1 MSHCPYCA
9 AHVESTAPATSIV
22 CATCAGMSPAVC
34 LELVARHAIAA
45 TAPLLPNPKIDRCV
59 VEVDRAKWIALQRA
73 ILRLQFAETIE
84 KAFAP

>member
-22 CATCAGMSPAVC
+22 CAACASLPLAMC
-34 LELVARHAIAA
+34 RDLVVMHAIAA
-45 TAPLLPNPKIDRCV
+45 TDPIRLDPNIDRCI

-73 ILRLQFAETIE
+73 IKRLRLAETILMMKE
-84 KAFAP
+84 H